1 MKLKP
6 RREREKETRL
16 NEILAASETIFSTRG
31 YDLAT
36 MDDIAREADFT
47 KKTVYSYFAS
57 KQELL
62 SAVMARAMT
71 VLNGL
76 FREAAAGEKSG
87 FDKVRGI
94 GLAYV
99 EFADRYPALFK
110 VLSIKAHGDD
120 KLPDAY
126 RDELIRLDREMVELI
141 AGCFRIGQQDGSIR
155 PDLDVRM
162 ATLHVVSVSNG
173 ILDMV
178 ANRCEHFVS
187 VFGVS
192 IPEFIHYSMDLIGDS
207 IRSVKGKKK

>member
-16 NEILAASETIFSTRG
+16 NEILAAAETIFSTRG

-36 MDDIAREADFT
+36 MDDIARESDFT

-71 VLNGL
+71 VLNRL
-76 FREAAAGEKSG
+76 FREAASMEKSG
-87 FDKVRGI
+87 FEKVHGI

-99 EFADRYPALFK
+99 EFAERYPALFQ

-120 KLPDAY
+120 KLPDVY

-141 AGCFRIGQQDGSIR
+141 AGCFKTGQQDGSIR
-155 PDLDVRM
+155 SDLDIGM

-187 VFGVS
+187 VFGVN
-192 IPEFIHYSMDLIGDS
+192 IPEFIQYSMNLIGDS